1 MKARPKPRLYDSA
14 SLRIQPLLPSSERS
28 GLFILYWIL
37 QPHSMSLK
45 TSIFSLCSPAVSV

>member
-37 QPHSMSLK
+37 QPNSMGLK
-45 TSIFSLCSPAVSV
+45 TSIFSLRSPAVSM

>member
-14 SLRIQPLLPSSERS
+14 SLRIQLLLPSSGRS